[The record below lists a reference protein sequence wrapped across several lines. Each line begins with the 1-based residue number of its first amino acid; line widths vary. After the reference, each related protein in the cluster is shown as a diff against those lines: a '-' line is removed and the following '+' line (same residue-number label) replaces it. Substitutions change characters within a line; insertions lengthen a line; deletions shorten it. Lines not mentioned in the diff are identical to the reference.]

1 MRCERSS
8 FFFFFFQAEDGIR
21 DFHVTGVQTCAFR
34 SLVAHGGK
42 QVACLTERL
51 LCFGPAES
59 SQAATLAKEG
69 ESSFGNVP
77 ELLPPDGR
85 FGIEGCRVGVLTG
98 VLGELRAGSAERV
111 LVERVP
117 GLESVGEPLGE
128 GGVARGERGS
138 YHRGQLSR
146 VVRRLSGARYLLELG
161 EQGGCPLGLLHRE
174 RGGGRTE
181 GDDDHLGGAERP
193 AGLDQPV
200 DSETNFFALAAREA
214 VRKLDGAVLEQD
226 EIVAACLGYG
236 GELAGARKRLL
247 GAAELCQQ
255 GGAVGVEHTRRL
267 DEAALLAKGD
277 PLLEVGQC
285 AGWSPEGI
293 AGDCEVVLHDSGV
306 PPYALLDE

>member
-1 MRCERSS
+1 MRSARQPSARAARRPRRAPARSPWR
-8 FFFFFFQAEDGIR
+8 Q
-21 DFHVTGVQTCAFR
+21 TGCV
-34 SLVAHGGK
+34 
-42 QVACLTERL
+42 
-51 LCFGPAES
+51 
-59 SQAATLAKEG
+59 
-69 ESSFGNVP
+69 
-77 ELLPPDGR
+77 PDGAAP
-85 FGIEGCRVGVLTG
+85 L
-98 VLGELRAGSAERV
+98 LRAGREQPGSDPHQGGRGLA
-111 LVERVP
+111 ERVP

-161 EQGGCPLGLLHRE
+161 EQGGCPLGLLRRE

-181 GDDDHLGGAERP
+181 GDDDHLSGAERP

-200 DSETNFFALAAREA
+200 DCETHLFALAAREA